1 MFQEPTTDS
10 NKTRLVRPPRKVVD
24 KARRY
29 NWKMEHQPGKCQ
41 MVPKHAIKVDHRYQR
56 NLNEAKRLEIA
67 GNFNWVA
74 FGAIS
79 VNRRRDGSL
88 WAIDGQHR
96 LGAANSREDVDQ
108 VPCVIFEIPDSIE
121 EEAAAFL
128 ALNTLRRALTSKE
141 KFRAQI
147 IGGDA
152 VALITDELVRSAGR
166 SMDSSAMGTS
176 IDCLT
181 ALMSIVRED
190 ADNARLVW
198 PLIVDLCQGERIDNR
213 LVHGIAYLERRMVD
227 EDGERRSLLEPAN
240 KGKLVEAGV
249 SRIMKS
255 IGEAAAFYHRGGQ
268 VVFAKGVLNIVNYRR
283 QKRLRIKGHSDE
295 E

>member
-1 MFQEPTTDS
+1 MSGASHIETSKPEHV
-10 NKTRLVRPPRKVVD
+10 RRPPQIDKV
-24 KARRY
+24 RRY
-29 NWKMEHQPGKCQ
+29 KWKMEYQPGKCQ
-41 MVPKHAIKVDHRYQR
+41 MVSKHAIKVDHRYQR
-56 NLNEAKRLEIA
+56 TLNDAKRLDIVA
-67 GNFNWVA
+67 NFNWVA

-79 VNRRRDGSL
+79 VNRRSDGSL

-96 LGAANSREDVDQ
+96 LGAAKSREDIDH

-147 IGGDA
+147 ISGDT
-152 VALITDELVRSAGR
+152 VALITDDLVRSAGR
-166 SMDSSAMGTS
+166 SMDSSAVGTS

-198 PLIVDLCQGERIDNR
+198 PLIVELCQGERIDNR
-213 LVHGIAYLERRMVD
+213 LVQGIAYLERRLID
-227 EDGERRSLLEPAN
+227 EDGERRSMLEPAN
-240 KGKLVEAGV
+240 KGKLVEAGS

-268 VVFAKGVLNIVNYRR
+268 VVFARGVLAIVNYRR
-283 QKRLRIKGHSDE
+283 QKRLRIKGHSDDE
-295 E
+295 